1 MANISEFIQKAVLA
15 SAGNVSIPSNVKDQV
30 LGGLS
35 QSVLGSLT
43 QTATKAGGIDQ
54 IKNLLSGRTA
64 AAESPITSLA
74 GNLFKK
80 NVLGNLN
87 LGSALNSSL
96 SGVIP
101 AVMGKLGGIIKDVDG
116 DGDVDFQDIIL
127 SLKGGNAA
135 AKPSAGS
142 GILGAATSI
151 LGGLFKK

>member
-1 MANISEFIQKAVLA
+1 MANISELIQKAVLA
-15 SAGNVSIPSNVKDQV
+15 SAGNLSIPSNVKDQV

-74 GNLFKK
+74 GNLFTK

-101 AVMGKLGGIIKDVDG
+101 AVMGGLGGIIKDVDG

-127 SLKGGNAA
+127 SIKGGN
-135 AKPSAGS
+135 PSSKTGAGA